1 MAFTKIVAA
10 GINTG
15 GSYTLQEL
23 NTVGVMTAGTVQVGS
38 ATTVHTTGIDLGSGN
53 ITSHNINS
61 TGIITATSFVGS
73 LTAPLGSVTAT
84 NGTFSTNLLA
94 LTKIGIGTDD
104 PESGKS
110 LHVFGDTNDT
120 NVKIEATASGKDARL
135 ELIANSTGVSQIRL
149 GDEASAN
156 PGTITYD
163 HSNNSLS
170 FRTNGTSDRL
180 RITSG
185 GLVGIGTDNPSGKL
199 NIVGSDTQLLNLI
212 QDSGD
217 LAIRLNDRGTGSAYI
232 KVPDN
237 TSGSLTF
244 ETGGSERLRI
254 TSSGNI
260 GIGTDNPDR
269 HFHVEGTDNIQGK
282 FENNAA
288 ICMIEFQD
296 SNTTAGNRPSY
307 GAVGNN
313 GVIYAGGGERLRITS
328 GGYVG
333 INETSPVH
341 HLSIG
346 INTSTAWDSTK
357 NVSNTTNNDF
367 IGLSLT
373 NKNTG
378 DNPEIGVMFQAGPSS
393 AGQYTINC
401 LRTGSSTADLIFR
414 TRDGGSASKEQLRV
428 KSDGQININASSESA
443 GGRVLIKHNVDYTT
457 TDFDDSPTLYL
468 LNDDRTTGVSES
480 AIVFAGRNSGG
491 STFRAAISGNGSTGL
506 KFYTTNNA
514 ESDDTPAMIIGGS
527 GNIGVGTDN
536 PSHKLDVV
544 GNTQLF
550 GTVVVG
556 ASNDISPSSTGT
568 GQLQIDADGYTSY
581 IACDATAV
589 HIGHN
594 SGLRD
599 LKLQTNETDRLT
611 ITPSGSVGINSA
623 IPGSLVDIVGQTSED
638 AILNIRSYDKDSAI
652 KLWPSDDHDP
662 DRWRMAFWEND
673 SDTLGNDYPDWMVDG
688 HGRQWITNNLY
699 MGRSRTFGDSPG
711 NQFRY
716 YGNSGPGIFIYNGVD
731 GDSTNYSAY
740 FGLRCYQ
747 TDTDD
752 RNILYYTAAGTT
764 ATLDYDAHQ
773 YFGVKATGRV
783 QGKHQFFSGR
793 VESDEGTPNSVYYAG
808 RGGYYAYDTTSTAVV
823 YLLAEAGGSTSTYF
837 AFARTSDNDTQW
849 KHRTS
854 DGRMYVDASATTFNG
869 ADYAEYFEW
878 SDGNTNNEDRA
889 GYTVVL
895 KNGNKIGIATAGDSP
910 SSIIGVISGVPAIIG
925 DGQDLSW
932 QGKWLKDEFG
942 REITTDVQ
950 YLVWNRGY
958 EKDENGN
965 KVPVA
970 QPNPDDQ
977 MSMQGADQ
985 QIEVGSKLD
994 AAIAEGNVPQFA
1006 IDNNIRMTGQRRVK
1020 NPDYNPD
1027 AIYVPREF
1035 RPEWSPVGLVGKLI
1049 VRKGQ
1054 VMGDRWIK
1062 MKDIN
1067 EQLEQWLVR

>member
-15 GSYTLQEL
+15 SSYTFQEL
-23 NTVGVMTAGTVQVGS
+23 NTVGVMTAGTVQVGA

-61 TGIITATSFVGS
+61 TGIITATEFVGS

-180 RITSG
+180 NIISNG
-185 GLVGIGTDNPSGKL
+185 NVGIGTDNPGVILDVRETKTA
-199 NIVGSDTQLLNLI
+199 GSTQVRVYNTDNSNATTQTAEVSLTP
-212 QDSGD
+212 DSRA
-217 LAIRLNDRGTGSAYI
+217 LAGAGI
-232 KVPDN
+232 KVFKENADFSAN
-237 TSGSLTF
+237 ADRDISLALNVVSNNSQ
-244 ETGGSERLRI
+244 SEALRI
-254 TSSGNI
+254 ASDGSV
-260 GIGTDNPDR
+260 GIGTDDPGNHKLHLYGETNSDLR
-269 HFHVEGTDNIQGK
+269 LTATGDDIVNI
-282 FENNAA
+282 FV
-288 ICMIEFQD
+288 D
-296 SNTTAGNRPSY
+296 SNRSSADAPIFGIKGEWNGTQVANMRFVAGDDTVNKDDGYITFATRES
-307 GAVGNN
+307 GAGSST
-313 GVIYAGGGERLRITS
+313 ERVRITS

-333 INETSPVH
+333 INESSPIH
-341 HLSIG
+341 QLSVG
-346 INTSTAWDSTK
+346 INTSTAWDSNK

-367 IGLSLT
+367 IGLNIDNIDSSA
-373 NKNTG
+373 
-378 DNPEIGVMFQAGPSS
+378 NPEVGIMLQAGSS
-393 AGQYTINC
+393 QSGQYTINC
-401 LRTGSSTADLIFR
+401 LRTGSNTADLIFR
-414 TRDGGSASKEQLRV
+414 TRNGGSASREQLRI
-428 KSDGQININASSESA
+428 KSNGAIAVGIASQMGSNYARISIDCQGRNIYS
-443 GGRVLIKHNVDYTT
+443 GT
-457 TDFDDSPTLYL
+457 TDVTKYGLAFHNDPTTDHANGIGFF
-468 LNDDRTTGVSES
+468 NDDGTTIGGYIVHQDKGGSNS
-480 AIVFAGRNSGG
+480 GDIVFGTTSTSSVNNPIERVRITSGG
-491 STFRAAISGNGSTGL
+491 
-506 KFYTTNNA
+506 
-514 ESDDTPAMIIGGS
+514 
-527 GNIGVGTDN
+527 
-536 PSHKLDVV
+536 H
-544 GNTQLF
+544 
-550 GTVVVG
+550 
-556 ASNDISPSSTGT
+556 
-568 GQLQIDADGYTSY
+568 
-581 IACDATAV
+581 
-589 HIGHN
+589 
-594 SGLRD
+594 
-599 LKLQTNETDRLT
+599 
-611 ITPSGSVGINSA
+611 VGINSS
-623 IPGSLVDIVGQTSED
+623 IPGSVVDIMGQTSED
-638 AILNIRSYDKDSAI
+638 AIVNIRSYDRDSAI
-652 KLWPSDDHDP
+652 KLWPSDDHDL

-673 SDTLGNDYPDWMVDG
+673 ANTLGNDYPDWMVDG
-688 HGRQWITNNLY
+688 YGRQFMNNNLY
-699 MGRSRTFGDSPG
+699 IGRTKTFADSPT
-711 NQFRY
+711 NQYRH
-716 YGNSGPGIFIYNGVD
+716 YGTTGPGVFIYNGVS
-731 GDSTNYSAY
+731 GDDTNYSSY
-740 FGLRCYQ
+740 LQLRSCQ

-752 RNILYYTAAGTT
+752 RNIIYYANAGTT
-764 ATLDYDAHQ
+764 TTLDYDAHQ
-773 YFGVKATGRV
+773 YFGVKANGRV

-793 VESDEGTPNSVYYAG
+793 VESDEGSPDSVYYSG
-808 RGGYYAYDTTSTAVV
+808 RGGFYAYDTTSTAVS
-823 YLLAEAGGSTSTYF
+823 YLLSEAGGSSTTYS
-837 AFARTSDNDTQW
+837 AFHRTSNNDIQW

-854 DGRMYVDASATTFNG
+854 DGRMYVDAGATTFNG

-932 QGKWLKDEFG
+932 RGKWLKDEFG

-958 EKDENGN
+958 ERDENGN

-977 MSMQGADQ
+977 MSMQGSDQ

-1006 IDNNIRMTGQRRVK
+1006 IDNNIIMTGQRRVK

-1027 AIYVPREF
+1027 AIYVSREF